1 MLIKYYIICFEV
13 KVFFIVF
20 QIIVIILLCLLFS
33 KMSEL
38 LGEVYKY
45 FIVNM
50 QVCYV
55 GLSFFFLSIL
65 FDLSIYVYLCDD
77 KI

>member
-13 KVFFIVF
+13 KVFLIVF

-33 KMSEL
+33 KKSEL
-38 LGEVYKY
+38 LGEVYQY
-45 FIVNM
+45 FIMNM
-50 QVCYV
+50 QVCDV
-55 GLSFFFLSIL
+55 GYFFLSIL
-65 FDLSIYVYLCDD
+65 FDLSIYVYLCED

>member
-38 LGEVYKY
+38 LGEVYQY
-45 FIVNM
+45 FIMNM
-50 QVCYV
+50 QVCDV
-55 GLSFFFLSIL
+55 GFFFLSIL
-65 FDLSIYVYLCDD
+65 FDLSIYVYLCED

>member
-38 LGEVYKY
+38 LGEVYFY

-55 GLSFFFLSIL
+55 GFFFLSIL

>member
-38 LGEVYKY
+38 LGEVYQY

-55 GLSFFFLSIL
+55 GFFFLSIL
-65 FDLSIYVYLCDD
+65 FDLSIYVYLCED

>member
-13 KVFFIVF
+13 KVFLIVF

-38 LGEVYKY
+38 LGEVYQY
-45 FIVNM
+45 FIMNM
-50 QVCYV
+50 QVCDV
-55 GLSFFFLSIL
+55 GFFFLSIL
-65 FDLSIYVYLCDD
+65 FDLSIYVYLCED

>member
-13 KVFFIVF
+13 KVFLIVF
-20 QIIVIILLCLLFS
+20 QIIVIIVLCLLFS

-38 LGEVYKY
+38 LGEVYQY

-55 GLSFFFLSIL
+55 GFFFLSIL